1 MNTATSLLITAA
13 LTLAAFAATR
23 PLVNLH
29 PAASTN
35 AVPAATAV
43 VLIALF
49 VMVTRRH
56 AVSQA
61 AGFLMLDN
69 GIAATAFLLTAGVPL
84 IVELG
89 ASLDVLFAVIVIGV
103 LTGRL
108 RAHLRRRRPGRA
120 AGAARL
126 MTGLLLAAILAP
138 IGASVATAVGRVAPG
153 DRDADRA
160 VGADGARLRRG
171 AGVRV
176 SGADPVRV
184 GRAAA
189 RRRARRHH
197 ADRHRNR
204 SRTLATWASIGYL
217 DAELAHGHTDAAAP
231 GCTGR

>member
-1 MNTATSLLITAA
+1 MTYNTFSVLVDLAAGGLLLAAVLIVWRRDLIAIIRLLAWQGVALAAIPVLRGAYDGDGALVGVAVAVLVLRAGVLPRLLARAVGGEPQAHREATPLVNTATSLLITAA

-23 PLVNLH
+23 PLVNLQ
-29 PAASTN
+29 PGATTT

-43 VLIALF
+43 VLIALL

-108 RAHLRRRRPGRA
+108 SRAFG
-120 AGAARL
+120 
-126 MTGLLLAAILAP
+126 
-138 IGASVATAVGRVAPG
+138 
-153 DRDADRA
+153 
-160 VGADGARLRRG
+160 GADLDGLR
-171 AGVRV
+171 
-176 SGADPVRV
+176 
-184 GRAAA
+184 
-189 RRRARRHH
+189 
-197 ADRHRNR
+197 
-204 SRTLATWASIGYL
+204 
-217 DAELAHGHTDAAAP
+217 ELHD
-231 GCTGR
+231 

>member
-1 MNTATSLLITAA
+1 MTHNTFSVLVDLAAGGLILAAVLIVWRRDLAAIIHLLAWQGAALAAIPILRGVYDGDGALIGVGVAVLLLRVAVLPRLLSRAVGAEPQSHHEAAPLVNTATSLLITAA

-23 PLVNLH
+23 PLVNLQ
-29 PAASTN
+29 PAATTT

-43 VLIALF
+43 VLIALL

-108 RAHLRRRRPGRA
+108 SRTFG
-120 AGAARL
+120 
-126 MTGLLLAAILAP
+126 
-138 IGASVATAVGRVAPG
+138 
-153 DRDADRA
+153 
-160 VGADGARLRRG
+160 GAD
-171 AGVRV
+171 
-176 SGADPVRV
+176 
-184 GRAAA
+184 
-189 RRRARRHH
+189 
-197 ADRHRNR
+197 
-204 SRTLATWASIGYL
+204 L
-217 DAELAHGHTDAAAP
+217 DALQELHD
-231 GCTGR
+231 

>member
-1 MNTATSLLITAA
+1 MTYNTFSVLVDLAAGGLLLAAVLIVWRRDLVAIIRLLAWQGVALAAIPMLRGVYDGDAALIGVGVAVLVLRVAVLPRLLARALGAESQSRREATPLVNTATSLLVTAV

-23 PLVNLH
+23 PLVNLQ
-29 PAASTN
+29 PAATTTS

-89 ASLDVLFAVIVIGV
+89 ASLDVLFAIIVIGV

-108 RAHLRRRRPGRA
+108 SRAFG
-120 AGAARL
+120 
-126 MTGLLLAAILAP
+126 
-138 IGASVATAVGRVAPG
+138 
-153 DRDADRA
+153 
-160 VGADGARLRRG
+160 GAD
-171 AGVRV
+171 
-176 SGADPVRV
+176 
-184 GRAAA
+184 
-189 RRRARRHH
+189 
-197 ADRHRNR
+197 
-204 SRTLATWASIGYL
+204 L
-217 DAELAHGHTDAAAP
+217 DALQELHD
-231 GCTGR
+231 

>member
-1 MNTATSLLITAA
+1 MALAAIPILRGMYDGDAALIGVGVAVLVLRAVVLPWLLARAVGAEPRSHREATPLVNTATSLLITAA

-23 PLVNLH
+23 PLVNLQ
-29 PAASTN
+29 PAATTT
-35 AVPAATAV
+35 AVPAAIAV

-108 RAHLRRRRPGRA
+108 SRTFG
-120 AGAARL
+120 
-126 MTGLLLAAILAP
+126 
-138 IGASVATAVGRVAPG
+138 
-153 DRDADRA
+153 
-160 VGADGARLRRG
+160 GAD
-171 AGVRV
+171 
-176 SGADPVRV
+176 
-184 GRAAA
+184 
-189 RRRARRHH
+189 
-197 ADRHRNR
+197 
-204 SRTLATWASIGYL
+204 L
-217 DAELAHGHTDAAAP
+217 DALQELHD
-231 GCTGR
+231 